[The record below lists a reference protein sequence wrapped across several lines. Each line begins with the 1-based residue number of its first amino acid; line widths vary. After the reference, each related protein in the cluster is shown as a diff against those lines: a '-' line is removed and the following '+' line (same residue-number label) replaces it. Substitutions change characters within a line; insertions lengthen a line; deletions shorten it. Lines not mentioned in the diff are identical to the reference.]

1 MKMHQYLPILF
12 LSLAT
17 VYGQT
22 DTLYVN
28 DTHLL
33 SLIFP
38 KPISRAVTGHS
49 NYTLGYNQETPERI
63 GLLQGNRGDDS
74 NLLVVTQDGLAY
86 SYYLVYRKQLEESH
100 RFINKSEAIGNVLPE
115 KRKDEM
121 PIKKKRGSL
130 IDRMSDSLQYRK
142 ASQYFLE
149 RNTTVFK
156 AKRKDGIILRLGDVA
171 YFGRETY
178 IVLEAENKSNIDF
191 EVDFIQLFKVHGNPR
206 KKSSYQKLTLE
217 PLYIHKKPS
226 IVKVGKVK
234 RFVYVVPKFTLTGKE
249 RLMVVLQEKNGS
261 RKLVLKGKRY
271 HWRAFGSNTEWES
284 VRPKSILEPKVFIPH

>member
-1 MKMHQYLPILF
+1 MKMHPYLPILF

-86 SYYLVYRKQLEESH
+86 SYYLVYRKPLEEKH
-100 RFINKSEAIGNVLPE
+100 RFVNKSEAIGNVLPE
-115 KRKDEM
+115 KRRDDM
-121 PIKKKRGSL
+121 SQKKR
-130 IDRMSDSLQYRK
+130 RRFQTVTPSDSLQYRK
-142 ASQYFLE
+142 ASRYFME

-156 AKRKDGIILRLGDVA
+156 AKRKDGMVLRLRDVA

-178 IVLEAENKSNIDF
+178 IVLEIENKSDIDF
-191 EVDFIQLFKVHGNPR
+191 EVDFVQLFRAHGNPR
-206 KKSSYQKLTLE
+206 KKSSYQKLSLE
-217 PLYIHKKPS
+217 PIYSYNKPS
-226 IVKVGKVK
+226 IVKVGDVE
-234 RFVYVVPKFTLTGKE
+234 RFVYVVPKFTLSVKE
-249 RLMVVLQEKNGS
+249 RLILELQEKRGS
-261 RKLVLKGKRY
+261 RKLVLKGKKN
-271 HWRAFGSNTEWES
+271 HGHVWGSNTKWHS
-284 VRPKSILEPKVFIPH
+284 KGPNRILEPKVFTRH